1 MEKFAIY
8 IFDLRGGKKRIV
20 DLEQDREIKKKKDIY
35 LLFNA
40 IPKALNRIFEQDF

>member
-1 MEKFAIY
+1 MEWKNSRYIY
-8 IFDLRGGKKRIV
+8 STWGEKKKT
-20 DLEQDREIKKKKDIY
+20 DNLDADRERKKKDIY

>member
-8 IFDLRGGKKRIV
+8 IFDLRKKRID
-20 DLEQDREIKKKKDIY
+20 DLEQDREKKKKDIY